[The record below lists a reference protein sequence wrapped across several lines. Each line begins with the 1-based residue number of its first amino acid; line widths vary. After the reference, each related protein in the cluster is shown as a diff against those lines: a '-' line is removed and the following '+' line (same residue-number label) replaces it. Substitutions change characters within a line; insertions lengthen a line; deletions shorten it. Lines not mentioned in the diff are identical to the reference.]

1 MAKFHRYLQLFQPH
15 NMLEENDIDSFI
27 VTQNSSI
34 KLYISF
40 TLGLVIAGILILLL
54 GSNKS
59 SENVVKI
66 SMQLGGGFI
75 AALSGL
81 PIKEVISKKEKIAAF
96 VKLKE
101 LIRRIKTANEPAEE
115 KDKYT
120 DLVFEILKKNALQ

>member
-1 MAKFHRYLQLFQPH
+1 
-15 NMLEENDIDSFI
+15 
-27 VTQNSSI
+27 
-34 KLYISF
+34 
-40 TLGLVIAGILILLL
+40 
-54 GSNKS
+54 
-59 SENVVKI
+59 
-66 SMQLGGGFI
+66 MQLGGGFI

-101 LIRRIKTANEPAEE
+101 LIRRIKTSNESEEE

>member
-1 MAKFHRYLQLFQPH
+1 
-15 NMLEENDIDSFI
+15 MLEETDIDSFI

-34 KLYISF
+34 KLYIGF
-40 TLGLVIAGILILLL
+40 TAGLVIAGILILLL
-54 GSNKS
+54 GSGKT

-81 PIKEVISKKEKIAAF
+81 PIKEIISKKERIAAF

-101 LIRRIKTANEPAEE
+101 LIQRIKTSDELPEE
-115 KDKYT
+115 KEKYT